1 MEDLRDL
8 RLFLHVTETLN
19 FGRSSAESH
28 VSPATL
34 TRAIQRLESRAGRR
48 LLERGPRGVSITADG
63 LRFRE
68 YARGAVELWDRYRA
82 DEPTGTGLQGQVSIF
97 ATVTAC
103 QAILPDLIRPFRT
116 AHPDVRL
123 DLTTGDAAV
132 AIARVDEGSTDLALA
147 AIPARVP
154 GSVVSRVVT
163 ETSLEFIA
171 PARVG
176 RADRM
181 GLGGLPV
188 APHRAGPGRGPGL
201 VSGQQDHADRGRRA
215 GRPRGAAGPRRPRL
229 RDRRGAPT
237 GVGDEHLAG
246 PGQGARSRGH
256 AYPRSASA
264 SAPTGPACA
273 ARSSPNCGPVPP
285 KFRPATFAGWK
296 SANQWIHLERR
307 RRRVL
312 TIGPRESPGYVGE
325 CELVDVHAGEC
336 ESRKPRF
343 HDLGAR
349 APARTGRWGLGAA
362 PTCPSPE

>member
-103 QAILPDLIRPFRT
+103 QAILPDLIRPFRA

-154 GSVVSRVVT
+154 GSVVSKVIT
-163 ETSLEFIA
+163 ETRLEFVA
-171 PARVG
+171 PAGSDEAGIEWTTAAYLLPRTG
-176 RADRM
+176 LSRDAAQAWFRANKITPTVVAEPA
-181 GLGGLPV
+181 GHEALLALVALGYGIGIVPRLV
-188 APHRAGPGRGPGL
+188 LETSTLRDQVTVLAP
-201 VSGQQDHADRGRRA
+201 
-215 GRPRGAAGPRRPRL
+215 RPRL
-229 RDRRGAPT
+229 PSLSIGLCAQRTNLRRPIIAQ
-237 GVGDEHLAG
+237 LW
-246 PGQGARSRGH
+246 SRT
-256 AYPRSASA
+256 PDW
-264 SAPTGPACA
+264 
-273 ARSSPNCGPVPP
+273 
-285 KFRPATFAGWK
+285 PATEE
-296 SANQWIHLERR
+296 SVNQVDPPRRR
-307 RRRVL
+307 RRRV
-312 TIGPRESPGYVGE
+312 
-325 CELVDVHAGEC
+325 
-336 ESRKPRF
+336 
-343 HDLGAR
+343 
-349 APARTGRWGLGAA
+349 
-362 PTCPSPE
+362 